1 MAHDKFDLAMAIAHA
16 VNYHS
21 LDAKLE
27 MSDFKIGE
35 LLAPEVQKYLDGVTD
50 AQIIE
55 RMSPEDRAAIG
66 HDSDCAMHNMP
77 ATPNGPCD
85 CSLSGN

>member
-1 MAHDKFDLAMAIAHA
+1 MTRAKIDLAMAIAYA
-16 VNYHS
+16 VNYHG

-35 LLAPEVQKYLDGVTD
+35 LLAPEVQKHLDGTTD

-55 RMSPEDRAAIG
+55 RMSQEDRAAIG
-66 HDSDCAMHNMP
+66 AGS
-77 ATPNGPCD
+77 
-85 CSLSGN
+85 